1 MMRQLFAIL
10 LPLLLT
16 SQLYSQEK
24 AFNYR
29 EAEDK
34 IAKYIYSSPDSTKA
48 VIDYVL
54 SQKTLHDSLRGTI
67 YNVYGIYYSN
77 LGQTDSSVA
86 YYKKSINTL
95 KNYPRIKTM
104 PLMNIAVAY
113 RNKGEYATSFK
124 YLEESLEI
132 NKKLGLPI
140 KEAIVYSNMASN
152 YQFTLE
158 YDKSIE
164 CLLKAIAIVKKE
176 GDTSYLVNF
185 NQKLANTYLKMENFN
200 FAKDLYEE
208 CLGIFKASND
218 KVSHALTLINYAECL
233 IHLSNPNGA
242 KKALKEAIIEL
253 DGYKNK
259 EHLAVAYSK
268 LANIAR
274 FEQRYESAHKN
285 YNAAIQVFIDVNSL
299 NVVMI
304 GAEYI
309 EFLNDIKNYK
319 LALEVIEKVKKTPIF
334 KKANLL
340 DKSRFELAAAETYKN
355 TDNEETAI
363 ERLTAA
369 IKLKD
374 SLAQADNEVLTKEL
388 QAKFQT
394 DLQREKK
401 LSLEAKNETLK
412 DAVSKERLLLVFYT
426 IGTIA
431 AIGLILLLLRSLKL
445 KNRLQKERLKAIAT
459 EKDLI
464 RQQHLH
470 EQELTTTQKDIIEE
484 KQRELTSTALRMA
497 NYQDSINEI
506 IEKCE
511 NDNFTKVNDVK
522 KELQHLIKQ
531 KDYWKQF
538 ETRFNSLHPEFN
550 NVLTNKYSNLT
561 KNDVEFCSLLKLNLS
576 NKEIASLLQIS
587 HESAITKKYRIKKK
601 MEITDDHEFE
611 KVLMSL

>member
-1 MMRQLFAIL
+1 MLKRLLIL
-10 LPLLLT
+10 IVLLSGLPLFC
-16 SQLYSQEK
+16 QEK
-24 AFNYR
+24 PFNYKD
-29 EAEDK
+29 AEDK
-34 IAKYIYSSPDSTKA
+34 IVKYLYSSPDSTKA

-54 SQKTLHDSLRGTI
+54 SQKTLHDSLKGTI

-77 LGQTDSSVA
+77 LGKTDSAVTQ
-86 YYKKSINTL
+86 YKRSIQYL
-95 KNYPRIKTM
+95 RNYPRIRTM

-113 RNKGEYATSFK
+113 RNKGEYSTSFK

-164 CLLKAIAIVKKE
+164 CLLKAIAIVKRE
-176 GDTSYLVNF
+176 GDSAYLVNF
-185 NQKLANTYLKMENFN
+185 NQKLANTYLKMENFP

-208 CLGIFKASND
+208 CLATFKATND

-233 IHLSNPNGA
+233 IHLSDPKGA
-242 KKALKEAIIEL
+242 KKALKEAILEL
-253 DGYKNK
+253 RGYKNR

-274 FEQRYESAHKN
+274 HEKRYQAAHKN
-285 YNAAIQVFIDVNSL
+285 YNAAIQVFIEMNSL

-304 GAEYI
+304 GSEYI
-309 EFLNDIKNYK
+309 EFLNEIKNYK
-319 LALEVIEKVKKTPIF
+319 LALEIIEKVKSAPIF
-334 KKANLL
+334 RKANLL
-340 DKSRFELAAAETYKN
+340 DKSRFELAAAETFKN
-355 TDNEETAI
+355 TDDDIAAV
-363 ERLTAA
+363 ERLTTA
-369 IKLKD
+369 IRLKD
-374 SLAQADNEVLTKEL
+374 SLAEADNETLTQEL

-394 DLQREKK
+394 NLQREKK
-401 LSLEAKNETLK
+401 LILEAKNNTLQ
-412 DAVSKERLLLVFYT
+412 DAVKKERLLMVFY
-426 IGTIA
+426 
-431 AIGLILLLLRSLKL
+431 AIGSITVLTLILLMLRSLRL
-445 KNRLQKERLKAIAT
+445 KNLLQKEKLKAVAT
-459 EKDLI
+459 EKNLI
-464 RQQHLH
+464 QQQHLH
-470 EQELTTTQKDIIEE
+470 EQELTNTQKQIIEE

-506 IEKCE
+506 IDKFE
-511 NDNFTKVNDVK
+511 NDGFNKVSEVK
-522 KELQHLIKQ
+522 KELQHLVKQ

-538 ETRFNSLHPEFN
+538 EARFNNLHPEFS

-561 KNDVEFCSLLKLNLS
+561 KNDIEFCSLLKLNLS

-601 MEITDDHEFE
+601 MEIKDDAEFE
-611 KVLMSL
+611 KVLMTL